1 METLMELRPWET
13 TGMVVLQ
20 SESEVASV
28 NMVYGAAATGKR
40 VMTSS
45 SSPGVSLMSEG
56 MSYMAVRSYRA

>member
-1 METLMELRPWET
+1 MELKPWES

-20 SESEVASV
+20 AESEVASI

-45 SSPGVSLMSEG
+45 SSPGISLMSEG
-56 MSYMAVRSYRA
+56 LSYLAACELPCLV